1 MKEKYVNKY
10 INPSFPHMIHGG
22 DYNPEQW
29 LHDKSVWDKDMELM
43 RGANINEL
51 TVGIFSWAVLE
62 PREGEFDFSF
72 LDEII
77 DKIYKNGGVVVLAT
91 PSGARPHWLADKY
104 PEVLR
109 VNGNLDR
116 EHFRAR
122 HNHCY
127 TSPVYREKVRI
138 INEKLARRYGN
149 NPAVVAWHLS
159 NEYGGECYCP
169 LCREAFREYLRQ
181 KYDND
186 IEKLNLA
193 YWSTFWSHH
202 YDSFEQ
208 VEPPFALGENSI
220 HALTLDWKR
229 FVSLQSSDFARAEA
243 ETVRAICPHIPI
255 TTNLMPGFHHINN
268 VDLAKPLDVISWDT
282 YPDWHSPDPTVPYNN
297 AFWNDYFRSLK
308 QRPFM
313 LMENCPGATN
323 WKDIN
328 KIKRPGMD
336 RTAALQSVAHGSDTV
351 QYFQFRKSRGSAE
364 KFHGAVVD
372 HVGTSE
378 TRVYKAVAEIGD
390 TLKKIDE
397 ICGSMP
403 DAKAAVIMD
412 WDSVKALGDAQF
424 AQKKQKNT
432 TATLLD
438 YYRVLWER
446 CVSVDVIDPHADL
459 SKYELVVAPILYLTD
474 EQTINA
480 FEQFVRNGGTLYATY
495 LLGMVNETDLCYLG
509 GFPGGKLKEV
519 FGIWNEEI
527 DALWP
532 AERVRVKDADGAVY
546 EGKELCELIHARGAE
561 VLATYD
567 SEFYAGMPA
576 LTVNEYGKGR
586 AYYQAFRDTGSFKDK
601 FLGDIVD
608 SLDLERGLKIKMPYH
623 TSAHLRHGER
633 GSYLFVEN
641 YSGKPQT
648 IELDGEYTDMV
659 SGEKCV
665 KAKLSEFDTKIFK
678 K

>member
-1 MKEKYVNKY
+1 MKNKY
-10 INPSFPHMIHGG
+10 INPNFPHMIHGG

-29 LHDKSVWDKDMELM
+29 LHDKSIWDKDMELM
-43 RGANINEL
+43 TGANINEL

-62 PREGEFDFSF
+62 PREDEFDFSF

-77 DKIYKNGGVVVLAT
+77 DKIYKNGGRVVLAT

-109 VNGNLDR
+109 VNKNLDR

-127 TSPVYREKVRI
+127 TSPVYRERVRI
-138 INEKLARRYGN
+138 INEKLAKRYGN
-149 NPAVVAWHLS
+149 HPAVIAWHLS

-169 LCREAFREYLRQ
+169 LCQEAFRNYLRK

-202 YDSFEQ
+202 YDSFDQ
-208 VEPPFALGENSI
+208 VEPPFVLGEDSI
-220 HALTLDWKR
+220 HALTLDWRR

-243 ETVRAICPHIPI
+243 ETIRAICPHIPI
-255 TTNLMPGFHHINN
+255 TTNMMPGFHCINN
-268 VDLAKPLDVISWDT
+268 VDLAEPLDVISWDT
-282 YPDWHSPDPTVPYNN
+282 YPDWHSPDPSVPYTN
-297 AFWNDYFRSLK
+297 AFWNDYFRALK

-351 QYFQFRKSRGSAE
+351 QYFQFRKSRGSSE

-372 HVGTSE
+372 HVGNDQ
-378 TRVYKAVAEIGD
+378 TRVYKAVSEIGD

-403 DAKAAVIMD
+403 DAKAAIILD
-412 WDSVKALGDAQF
+412 WDSCRALGDAQF
-424 AQKKQKNT
+424 AHKKSKNT
-432 TATLLD
+432 FSTIVD

-446 CVSVDVIDPHADL
+446 CVSVDVIDPHSDL
-459 SKYELVVAPILYLTD
+459 SKYDLVVAPILYLTD
-474 EQTINA
+474 EKTIEA
-480 FEQFVRNGGTLYATY
+480 FAEFVKNGGTLYATY

-509 GFPGGKLKEV
+509 GFPGGKLKDV

-527 DALWP
+527 DALWHE
-532 AERVRVKDADGAVY
+532 ERVRIKSADGETY
-546 EGKELCELIHARGAE
+546 EGKELCELIHAKGAK

-576 LTVNEYGKGR
+576 LTVNEYGKGK
-586 AYYQAFRDTGSFKDK
+586 AYYQAFRDCGTFKDR
-601 FLGDIVD
+601 FLGDIID
-608 SLDLERGLKIKMPYH
+608 SLPLERALNRKMPYH
-623 TSAHLRHGER
+623 TSAHLRHGEN
-633 GSYLFVEN
+633 GTYLFVEN
-641 YSGKPQT
+641 YSGTAQT
-648 IELDGEYTDMV
+648 VELDGEYTDMI
-659 SGEKCV
+659 SGERCT
-665 KAKLSEFDTKIFK
+665 KAILSEFDTKIFK

>member
-1 MKEKYVNKY
+1 MENKY
-10 INPSFPHMIHGG
+10 INPRFPHMIHGG

-29 LHDKSVWDKDMELM
+29 LHDKSIWEKDMELM
-43 RGANINEL
+43 TKANINEL

-77 DKIYKNGGVVVLAT
+77 DKIYANGGRVVLAT
-91 PSGARPHWLADKY
+91 PSGARPHWMADKY

-109 VNGNLDR
+109 VNKNLDR
-116 EHFRAR
+116 EHFRGR

-138 INEKLARRYGN
+138 INTRLAERYGKH
-149 NPAVVAWHLS
+149 PAVIAWHLS

-169 LCREAFREYLRQ
+169 LCVEAFRDYLRE

-208 VEPPFALGENSI
+208 VEPPHILGENSI
-220 HALTLDWKR
+220 HALTLDWRR
-229 FVSLQSSDFARAEA
+229 FVSLRHADFMRAEA
-243 ETVRAICPHIPI
+243 ETVRAICPEIPI
-255 TTNLMPGFHHINN
+255 TTNMMPAFFYINYN
-268 VDLAKPLDVISWDT
+268 DFAPYIDVASWDT
-282 YPDWHSPDPTVPYNN
+282 YPDWHSPDSSVPYYN
-297 AFWNDYFRSLK
+297 AFWNDFFRSLK

-351 QYFQFRKSRGSAE
+351 QYFQFRKSRGSSE

-372 HVGTSE
+372 HVGNDK
-378 TRVYKAVAEIGD
+378 TRVFRAVSDIGA
-390 TLKKIDE
+390 TLKAIDE
-397 ICGSMP
+397 VCGSMP
-403 DAKAAVIMD
+403 DAKAAIIYD
-412 WDSVKALGDAQF
+412 WDNRWALDDAQF
-424 AQKKQKNT
+424 TYKKDKKYHQT
-432 TATLLD
+432 VID

-446 CVSVDVIDPHADL
+446 TVSVDVVGPHADL
-459 SKYELVVAPILYLTD
+459 SKYELVIAPMLYLAD
-474 EQTINA
+474 GETIENLSS
-480 FEQFVRNGGTLYATY
+480 FVENGGTLYATY
-495 LLGMVNETDLCYLG
+495 MLGMVNETDLCYLG
-509 GFPGGKLKEV
+509 GFPGGRLSEV

-532 AERVRVKDADGAVY
+532 AERVTVKDSDGEAF
-546 EGKELCELIHARGAE
+546 EGKELCELIHAEGAE
-561 VLATYD
+561 VLAAYA
-567 SEFYAGMPA
+567 SEFYSGMPA
-576 LTVNEYGKGR
+576 LTVNSYGKGR
-586 AYYQAFRDTGSFKDK
+586 AYYQAFRDLGGFKDK
-601 FLGDIVD
+601 YLGKLID
-608 SLDLERGLKIKMPYH
+608 SLPVERALDVKMPYH
-623 TSAHLRHGER
+623 TSAHLRHGEKE
-633 GSYLFVEN
+633 SYLFVEN
-641 YSGKPQT
+641 YSGEARSIPLGR
-648 IELDGEYTDMV
+648 EALDMV
-659 SGEKCV
+659 SGDTCSVAE
-665 KAKLSEFDTKIFK
+665 LSGFDTRIFK
-678 K
+678 LD

>member
-1 MKEKYVNKY
+1 MENKY
-10 INPSFPHMIHGG
+10 INPRFPHMIHGG

-29 LHDKSVWDKDMELM
+29 LHDKSIWDKDMELM
-43 RGANINEL
+43 TKANINEL

-77 DKIYKNGGVVVLAT
+77 DKIYANGGRVVLAT
-91 PSGARPHWLADKY
+91 PSGARPHWMADKY

-109 VNGNLDR
+109 VNKNLDR
-116 EHFRAR
+116 DHFRGR

-138 INEKLARRYGN
+138 INTKLAERYGKH
-149 NPAVVAWHLS
+149 PAVIAWHLS

-169 LCREAFREYLRQ
+169 LCVEAFRDYLRK

-208 VEPPFALGENSI
+208 VEPPHVLGENSI
-220 HALTLDWKR
+220 HALTLDWRR
-229 FVSLQSSDFARAEA
+229 FVSLRHADFMRAEA
-243 ETVRAICPHIPI
+243 ETVRAVCPDIPI
-255 TTNLMPGFHHINN
+255 TTNMMPAFYYINYN
-268 VDLAKPLDVISWDT
+268 DFAPYIDVASWDT
-282 YPDWHSPDPTVPYNN
+282 YPDWHSPDSSVPYHN
-297 AFWNDYFRSLK
+297 AFWNDFFRSLK

-328 KIKRPGMD
+328 KLKRPGMD

-351 QYFQFRKSRGSAE
+351 QYFQFRKSRGSSE

-372 HVGTSE
+372 HVGNDQ
-378 TRVYKAVAEIGD
+378 TRVFRAVSDIGA
-390 TLKKIDE
+390 TLKAIDE
-397 ICGSMP
+397 VCGSMP
-403 DAKAAVIMD
+403 NAKVAIIYD
-412 WDSVKALGDAQF
+412 WENRWALDDAQF
-424 AQKKQKNT
+424 TYKKDKKYHQT
-432 TATLLD
+432 IID

-446 CVSVDVIDPHADL
+446 TVSVDVVSPHADL
-459 SKYELVVAPILYLTD
+459 SKYELVIAPMLYLAD
-474 EQTINA
+474 GETIENLSS
-480 FEQFVRNGGTLYATY
+480 FVDGGGTLYATY
-495 LLGMVNETDLCYLG
+495 MLGMVNETDLCYLG
-509 GFPGGKLKEV
+509 GFPGGRLSEV

-532 AERVRVKDADGAVY
+532 AERVSVKDSDGEGF
-546 EGKELCELIHARGAE
+546 EGKELCELIHAEGAE
-561 VLATYD
+561 VIATYA
-567 SEFYAGMPA
+567 SEFYSGMPA
-576 LTVNEYGKGR
+576 LTVNSYGKGR
-586 AYYQAFRDTGSFKDK
+586 AYYQAFRDCGAFKDK
-601 FLGDIVD
+601 YLGKLID
-608 SLDLERGLKIKMPYH
+608 SLPVERAVDTKMPYH
-623 TSAHLRHGER
+623 TSAHLRHGEK

-641 YSGKPQT
+641 YSGEAKSIPLGQEC
-648 IELDGEYTDMV
+648 IDMV
-659 SGEKCV
+659 SGERCDT
-665 KAKLSEFDTKIFK
+665 ARLSAFDTKIFK
-678 K
+678 L

>member
-1 MKEKYVNKY
+1 MKNIY
-10 INPSFPHMIHGG
+10 INPAFPHMIHGA

-29 LHDKSVWDKDMELM
+29 MHDRAIWDRDMELM
-43 RGANINEL
+43 TGANMNEL

-77 DKIYKNGGVVVLAT
+77 DKIYRNGGRVVLAT

-109 VNGNLDR
+109 VNTNLDR

-138 INEKLARRYGN
+138 INQKLAERYGHH
-149 NPAVVAWHLS
+149 PAVVAWHLS
-159 NEYGGECYCP
+159 NEYGGECFCP
-169 LCREAFREYLRQ
+169 LCQEAFRNYLRE

-220 HALTLDWKR
+220 HGLTLDWRR
-229 FVSLQSSDFARAEA
+229 FVSFQSSDFARAES
-243 ETVRAICPHIPI
+243 ETIRAVCPHVPI
-255 TTNLMPGFHHINN
+255 TTNMMPGFHCVNN
-268 VDLAKPLDVISWDT
+268 FDMAKHLDVASWDT
-282 YPDWHSPDPTVPYNN
+282 YPDWHSPDKSVPYTN

-336 RTAALQSVAHGSDTV
+336 KAAALQSVAHGSDTV

-372 HVGTSE
+372 HVGTDE
-378 TRVYKAVAEIGD
+378 TRVYKAVTDIGA
-390 TLKKIDE
+390 TLQKLDE
-397 ICGSMP
+397 VCGSMP
-403 DAKAAVIMD
+403 NAKAAIIFD
-412 WDSVKALGDAQF
+412 WESCRALGDAQF
-424 AQKKQKNT
+424 AQKKCKST
-432 TATLLD
+432 MATILD

-446 CVSVDVIDPHADL
+446 CVSTDIIDPHADL
-459 SKYELVVAPILYLTD
+459 SKYDLVIAPILYMTD
-474 EQTINA
+474 GQTINA
-480 FEQFVRNGGTLYATY
+480 FEEFVRNGGTLYATY

-527 DALWP
+527 DALWQN
-532 AERVRVKDADGAVY
+532 ERVKVEGDGVTY
-546 EGKELCELIHARGAE
+546 EGKELCELVHAKGAR
-561 VLATYD
+561 VLASYA
-567 SEFYAGMPA
+567 SEFYSGMPA

-586 AYYQAFRDTGSFKDK
+586 AYYQAFRDCGEFKDK
-601 FLGDIVD
+601 FLGDIID
-608 SLDLERGLKIKMPYH
+608 SLPLERALEGKMPYH
-623 TSAHLRHGER
+623 TSAHLRHGEK

-641 YSGKPQT
+641 YSGETQS
-648 IELDGEYTDMV
+648 IDLDGEYTDME
-659 SGEKCV
+659 SGEKCRE
-665 KAKLSEFDTKIFK
+665 AHLSEFDVKVFK

>member
-1 MKEKYVNKY
+1 MENKY
-10 INPSFPHMIHGG
+10 INPRFPHMIHGG

-29 LHDKSVWDKDMELM
+29 LHDKSIWDKDMELM
-43 RGANINEL
+43 TKANINEL

-77 DKIYKNGGVVVLAT
+77 DKIYANGGRVVLAT
-91 PSGARPHWLADKY
+91 PSGARPHWMADKY

-109 VNGNLDR
+109 VNKNLDR

-138 INEKLARRYGN
+138 INTRLAERYGKH
-149 NPAVVAWHLS
+149 PAVIAWHLS

-169 LCREAFREYLRQ
+169 LCVEAFRDYLRE
-181 KYDND
+181 KYGND

-208 VEPPFALGENSI
+208 VEPPHVLGENSI
-220 HALTLDWKR
+220 HALTLDWRR
-229 FVSLQSSDFARAEA
+229 FVSLRHADFMRAEA
-243 ETVRAICPHIPI
+243 ETVRAVCPDIPI
-255 TTNLMPGFHHINN
+255 TTNMMPAFYYINYN
-268 VDLAKPLDVISWDT
+268 DFAPYIDVASWDT
-282 YPDWHSPDPTVPYNN
+282 YPDWHSPDSAVPYYN
-297 AFWNDYFRSLK
+297 AFWNDFFRSLK

-328 KIKRPGMD
+328 KLKRPGMD

-351 QYFQFRKSRGSAE
+351 QYFQFRKSRGSSE

-372 HVGTSE
+372 HVGNDK
-378 TRVYKAVAEIGD
+378 TRVFRAVSDIGA
-390 TLKKIDE
+390 TLKAIDE
-397 ICGSMP
+397 VCGSMP
-403 DAKAAVIMD
+403 NAKVAIIYD
-412 WDSVKALGDAQF
+412 WENRWALDDAQF
-424 AQKKQKNT
+424 TYKKDKKYHQT
-432 TATLLD
+432 VID

-446 CVSVDVIDPHADL
+446 TVSVDVVSPHADL
-459 SKYELVVAPILYLTD
+459 SKYELVIAPMLYLAD
-474 EQTINA
+474 GETIENLSSY
-480 FEQFVRNGGTLYATY
+480 VDGGGTLYATY
-495 LLGMVNETDLCYLG
+495 MLGMVNETDLCYLG
-509 GFPGGKLKEV
+509 GFPGGRLSEV

-532 AERVRVKDADGAVY
+532 AEIVSVKGRNGECF
-546 EGKELCELIHARGAE
+546 EGRELCELIHAEGAE
-561 VLATYD
+561 VLATYA
-567 SEFYAGMPA
+567 SEFYSGMPA
-576 LTVNEYGKGR
+576 LTVNSYGKGR
-586 AYYQAFRDTGSFKDK
+586 AYYQAFRDCGAFKDK
-601 FLGDIVD
+601 FLGDIID
-608 SLDLERGLKIKMPYH
+608 SLPVERALNMKMPYH
-623 TSAHLRHGER
+623 TSAHLRHGEK

-641 YSGKPQT
+641 YSGKEQSIPLGR
-648 IELDGEYTDMV
+648 ECRDMYSGENCSCAGLDG
-659 SGEKCV
+659 
-665 KAKLSEFDTKIFK
+665 FDTKIFK
-678 K
+678 LN

>member
-1 MKEKYVNKY
+1 MKNKY
-10 INPSFPHMIHGG
+10 INPRFPHMIHGG

-29 LHDKSVWDKDMELM
+29 LHDKSIWDKDMELM
-43 RGANINEL
+43 TKANINEL

-77 DKIYKNGGVVVLAT
+77 DKIYANGGRVVLAT
-91 PSGARPHWLADKY
+91 PSGARPHWMADKY

-109 VNGNLDR
+109 VNKNLDR

-138 INEKLARRYGN
+138 INTKLAERYGKH
-149 NPAVVAWHLS
+149 PAVIAWHLS

-169 LCREAFREYLRQ
+169 LCVEAFRDYLRE

-208 VEPPFALGENSI
+208 VEPPHVLGENSI
-220 HALTLDWKR
+220 HALTLDWRR
-229 FVSLQSSDFARAEA
+229 FVSLRHADFMRAEA
-243 ETVRAICPHIPI
+243 ETVRAVCPDIPI
-255 TTNLMPGFHHINN
+255 TTNMMPAFYYINYN
-268 VDLAKPLDVISWDT
+268 DFAPYIDVASWDT
-282 YPDWHSPDPTVPYNN
+282 YPDWHSPDSAVPYHN
-297 AFWNDYFRSLK
+297 AFWNDFFRSLK

-328 KIKRPGMD
+328 KLKRPGMD

-351 QYFQFRKSRGSAE
+351 QYFQFRKSRGSSE

-372 HVGTSE
+372 HVGNDQ
-378 TRVYKAVAEIGD
+378 TRVFRAVSDIGA
-390 TLKKIDE
+390 TLKAIDE
-397 ICGSMP
+397 VCGSMP
-403 DAKAAVIMD
+403 NAKVAIIYD
-412 WDSVKALGDAQF
+412 WDNRWALDDAQF
-424 AQKKQKNT
+424 TYKKDKKYHQT
-432 TATLLD
+432 IID

-446 CVSVDVIDPHADL
+446 TVSVDVVSPHADL
-459 SKYELVVAPILYLTD
+459 SKYELVIAPMLYLAD
-474 EQTINA
+474 SETIENLSSY
-480 FEQFVRNGGTLYATY
+480 VDGGGTLYATY
-495 LLGMVNETDLCYLG
+495 MLGMVNETDLCYLG
-509 GFPGGKLKEV
+509 GFPGGRLSEV

-532 AERVRVKDADGAVY
+532 AERVLVKDSDGEGF

-561 VLATYD
+561 VLATYA
-567 SEFYAGMPA
+567 SEFYSGMPA
-576 LTVNEYGKGR
+576 LTVNSYGKGR
-586 AYYQAFRDTGSFKDK
+586 AYYQAFRDCGAFKDK
-601 FLGDIVD
+601 FLGDIID
-608 SLDLERGLKIKMPYH
+608 SLPVERALDMKMPYH
-623 TSAHLRHGER
+623 TSAHLRHGEK
-633 GSYLFVEN
+633 GCYLFVEN
-641 YSGKPQT
+641 YSGKEQSIPLGQEC
-648 IELDGEYTDMV
+648 IDMV
-659 SGEKCV
+659 SGEECSCAV
-665 KAKLSEFDTKIFK
+665 LSGFDTKIFK
-678 K
+678 LN